1 MILAGVGRAAWI
13 VEQHNAI
20 QAAIGDGSP
29 VSR

>member
-1 MILAGVGRAAWI
+1 MILASVDPAAWI
-13 VEQHNAI
+13 VGQHNAI